1 MADKLKFLKDK
12 AKENP
17 NNLGK
22 SDNMLFLGARA
33 TMYLDLND
41 MTLHI
46 EPRDPAIDERGL
58 KLIIPISKL
67 IKYLPVEW
75 DKEKETFE
83 DVAKKKPK
91 ADTIYDRENPV

>member
-1 MADKLKFLKDK
+1 MIDKLKFLKDR

-22 SDNMLFLGARA
+22 PRNMLFLGSKV
-33 TMYLDLND
+33 TLYIDLDD

-46 EPRDPAIDERGL
+46 EPRDSIIDEPGL
-58 KLIIPISKL
+58 KIIIPISKL

-75 DKEKETFE
+75 DKKKETLE
-83 DVAKKKPK
+83 DVSKKKPE
-91 ADTIYDRENPV
+91 ADPLYNRED